1 MIQVSLV
8 IMIVLR
14 AVNQFMVQP
23 TSSLSMYVSRSM
35 EISRVENNSSISLV
49 CLRNCTTTLTVEN
62 LIIENVNTFTQNALR
77 DSTV

>member
-1 MIQVSLV
+1 
-8 IMIVLR
+8 
-14 AVNQFMVQP
+14 
-23 TSSLSMYVSRSM
+23 MYVSRSM